1 MIRPWP
7 FPTRTSL
14 LREPCSA
21 SSRHWHAGPRASYGR
36 RSRNRLRPTA
46 KLTTGGWNSWGTANL
61 QQVRAEVIQR
71 LYTDEDVVN
80 GTASSGSATTIVD
93 IGAAGG
99 GAGQGLAHLE
109 SGLLSNRSFVGAW
122 AYVPSVA
129 VPRWSR
135 ITQYAPDSGTL
146 TVSPAF
152 GGAVGAVAYE
162 IHYLIHPERINELI
176 KIRARVGSRT
186 AMDSI
191 AEATGINMDKNVLAE
206 GVLADCKRVLAKRT
220 MGAER
225 QLLLEEAKDHEAKWQ
240 EGLVLHG
247 YGESWAAPSIG
258 SFQE

>member
-1 MIRPWP
+1 M
-7 FPTRTSL
+7 
-14 LREPCSA
+14 A
-21 SSRHWHAGPRASYGR
+21 
-36 RSRNRLRPTA
+36 
-46 KLTTGGWNSWGTANL
+46 WGTANL

-247 YGESWAAPSIG
+247 YGESWAAPGIG
-258 SFQE
+258 SFQEDTEAGAVLQGNRIRVSG